1 MDEELATWAK
11 DLDQGWSLSC
21 KHNQAHLLN
30 LFKHRLIAGCGGSR
44 QDPLCNLWSDEL
56 RVYGKPWRLQK
67 VSAGSSS
74 CWLEHLLMFLVFC
87 QTTARFDLP
96 SNAACSF
103 RYSANVRHCSNHF
116 ALLQCCINHKK
127 TNKQR
132 THISDS

>member
-74 CWLEHLLMFLVFC
+74 C
-87 QTTARFDLP
+87 ARTSPHVSSILPNYSTLRSP